1 MNRSLLKVLVALA
14 VMLAFTVVSVSAF
27 AADKKYFVI
36 KDTKGVCKVIQAKE
50 KTPAS
55 ISGPFDKKQNAE
67 KSKND
72 LCPKRTR
79 SQKTRQIGKIIVK
92 HRSLQNAL
100 YVSKNRSSCKQ
111 DGRFLQI

>member
-1 MNRSLLKVLVALA
+1 MNRSLLKVLVAFA

-55 ISGPFDKKQNAE
+55 ISGPFDKKQDAE

-72 LCPKRTR
+72 LCPKKDKK
-79 SQKTRQIGKIIVK
+79 SKTD
-92 HRSLQNAL
+92 
-100 YVSKNRSSCKQ
+100 KN
-111 DGRFLQI
+111 